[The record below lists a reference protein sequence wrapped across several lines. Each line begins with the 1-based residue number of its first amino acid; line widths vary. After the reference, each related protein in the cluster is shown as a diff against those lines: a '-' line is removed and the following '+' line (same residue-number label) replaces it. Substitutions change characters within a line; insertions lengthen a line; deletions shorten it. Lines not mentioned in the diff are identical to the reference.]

1 MHDLVIRNGTVHD
14 GEGGSPYA
22 ADVAIDGDLI
32 VAVMPAIGDRGR
44 REIDASGL
52 AIAPGFINVLS
63 WAIPSLIAD
72 GRATSDVHQGVTLE
86 VFGEGSSMG
95 PLTDAMRRDQIE
107 RQADIRYE
115 MPWTTLREGLDH
127 LVRLG
132 VSVNVASFVGATTLR
147 VHEVG
152 YDDRPPTGAELER
165 MRRLAR
171 EATADG
177 ALGLGSALIYT
188 PGTFAST
195 DELAALAEA
204 TGGTYISHLRNE
216 GERLLEAVDELI
228 EITRRARVRGEIY
241 HLKQAGRTSWSKL
254 SAVIERV
261 EAARALGLDITA
273 DMYPYTAGATGL
285 NACMPPWVQEGG
297 FRAWVER
304 LRDPSARERVAREMR
319 APAEDWENL
328 YLAAGGPD
336 GVLLVSFKND
346 ALKPLTGKKIGRA
359 SCRER
364 V

>member
-1 MHDLVIRNGTVHD
+1 MHDVVIRNGTVYD

-32 VAVMPAIGDRGR
+32 AAVMPAIGDRGR
-44 REIDASGL
+44 REVDATGL
-52 AIAPGFINVLS
+52 AVAPGFINVLS

-72 GRATSDVHQGVTLE
+72 GRAQSDVRQGVTLE

-95 PLTDAMRRDQIE
+95 PLTDQMRRDQIE

-165 MRRLAR
+165 MSRLAR
-171 EATADG
+171 EAAADG

-195 DELAALAEA
+195 DELVALAA
-204 TGGTYISHLRNE
+204 GAGGTYSSQLRNE
-216 GERLLEAVDELI
+216 GD
-228 EITRRARVRGEIY
+228 RR
-241 HLKQAGRTSWSKL
+241 
-254 SAVIERV
+254 
-261 EAARALGLDITA
+261 
-273 DMYPYTAGATGL
+273 
-285 NACMPPWVQEGG
+285 
-297 FRAWVER
+297 
-304 LRDPSARERVAREMR
+304 
-319 APAEDWENL
+319 
-328 YLAAGGPD
+328 LAA
-336 GVLLVSFKND
+336 V
-346 ALKPLTGKKIGRA
+346 A
-359 SCRER
+359 
-364 V
+364 